1 MFYTPPPGK
10 ERPGS
15 RQRDQQTPEE
25 EAGRKRKEPAKAVMP
40 ADDAAERKR
49 DPAKGKARLK
59 EQPRPKEI

>member
-25 EAGRKRKEPAKAVMP
+25 EAGSKRKEQAKAVVP
-40 ADDAAERKR
+40 SDNVGER
-49 DPAKGKARLK
+49 
-59 EQPRPKEI
+59 